1 MEEFGIVSQREI
13 ILEYFRSC
21 LTYGSL
27 FVASDVSYKVRV
39 VSELKNINEAQEEIS
54 LIPLNNELLDL
65 AVGTEVVIVNES
77 GNISFSGKV
86 LKSHASKWITLPLP
100 SSLKVVNLRQSKR
113 HIPTKNLSSTNW
125 MISYGEDGRSKMG
138 RYEGLILDISPTGV
152 AFKFNVRRLDG
163 LYRGDQV
170 EMNIS
175 EKISALSRV
184 RGTVIHKS
192 IALLNSP
199 EERFIKVGI
208 MFDKHQTIDELIDI
222 TH

>member
-1 MEEFGIVSQREI
+1 MEEFGIVTQREV

-27 FVASDVSYKVRV
+27 FVASDISYKVRV
-39 VSELKNINEAQEEIS
+39 VTELKNINEAQEEIS
-54 LIPLNNELLDL
+54 LIPLNNELLELPVD
-65 AVGTEVVIVNES
+65 GEVVVVNES

-86 LKSHASKWITLPLP
+86 LKNHASKWITLALP
-100 SSLKVVNLRQSKR
+100 NSLKVVNLRQSKR
-113 HIPTKNLSSTNW
+113 FTPTRNLSPINW
-125 MISYGEDGRSKMG
+125 MISYGEDGRTKMR
-138 RYEGLILDISPTGV
+138 RYEGSIIDISPTGV

-175 EKISALSRV
+175 EKISSLSRL

-199 EERFIKVGI
+199 DDRFIKVGVK
-208 MFDKHQTIDELIDI
+208 FENHQVIDELVDI